1 MAGMLCFVETISED
15 LKMLNDSKFFL
26 KKILFLLTA
35 LSLLFGVIDIW
46 HADRH
51 TMGMV
56 IAAEIDLL
64 HQRRKDIRRK
74 IEKGR
79 QDVATITRRESK
91 IIQQLNQV
99 EVALNTSKKRAAVLK
114 REIEKLGRLI
124 DETSTA
130 SEKLRKRVH
139 ANEKYVSKR
148 LVALYKLNRIGQFH
162 LLASAESLNEFIQR
176 KAALERILI
185 YDEKIRQNLIENQV
199 ELKNMLKRLDADKA
213 LKSAHAAEHQKQ
225 TRLMSLEQSRRT
237 KLLADI
243 RKQKSLE
250 LAAIDAL
257 AQAAAALE
265 GKITSLNTVELE
277 TAPDNNAS
285 QLLFSAHKGLLI
297 MPVNGK
303 IINLYGEYK
312 NPKYNITN
320 FRSGID
326 IKADQGEPI
335 RSVFNGKV
343 IFSEW
348 FKGYGNMIIID
359 HGNSY
364 YTVYAHLEETFKS
377 KGDAV
382 DAGEVIATLGDTG
395 SMTGAKLY
403 FEVRHHGKPMNPLI
417 WLKKG

>member
-1 MAGMLCFVETISED
+1 VFNHTEC
-15 LKMLNDSKFFL
+15 FL

-35 LSLLFGVIDIW
+35 LSLLFGVTDARR
-46 HADRH
+46 ADH
-51 TMGMV
+51 DTIGMV
-56 IAAEIDLL
+56 IAAEIDTL
-64 HQRRKDIRRK
+64 HQRKNDIRRE

-79 QDVATITRRESK
+79 QDVAAITRRESD

-99 EVALNTSKKRAAVLK
+99 EVALNNSKKRAADLK
-114 REIEKLGRLI
+114 KEIDKLARMI

-130 SEKLRKRVH
+130 SERLRKRVR

-148 LVALYKLNRIGQFH
+148 LVALYKLNRLGQFH
-162 LLASAESLNEFIQR
+162 LLASAESVNEFIQR
-176 KAALERILI
+176 KAALERILT
-185 YDEKIRQNLIENQV
+185 YDEKIRRNLLENQV
-199 ELKNMLKRLDADKA
+199 ELKNMLKRLNAHKA
-213 LKSAHAAEHQKQ
+213 LKRAHVAEHQKQ
-225 TRLMSLEQSRRT
+225 TRLMSLEQSKRT

-243 RKQKSLE
+243 RKHKSLE

-257 AQAAAALE
+257 TQAAQDLE
-265 GKITSLNTVELE
+265 RKISSLNTRKLE
-277 TAPDNNAS
+277 AVPDNNIS
-285 QLLFSAHKGLLI
+285 QLSFSAHKGLLI

-303 IINLYGEYK
+303 IVNLYGEYK

-326 IKADQGEPI
+326 IKADRGEPI
-335 RSVFNGKV
+335 RSVFKGKV
-343 IFSEW
+343 IYSEW

-377 KGDAV
+377 EGAAV

-395 SMTGAKLY
+395 SITGAKLY
-403 FEVRHHGKPMNPLI
+403 FEVRHHGKPMNPLN
-417 WLKKG
+417 WLKKGQEGAL

>member
-1 MAGMLCFVETISED
+1 MFNHSQY
-15 LKMLNDSKFFL
+15 FL
-26 KKILFLLTA
+26 KKILFMSTA
-35 LSLLFGVIDIW
+35 MFLFFGGIDTRR
-46 HADRH
+46 ADHH
-51 TMGMV
+51 TIGMV
-56 IAAEIDLL
+56 IAAEIDAL
-64 HQRRKDIRRK
+64 HQRKKDIRREIK
-74 IEKGR
+74 KGR
-79 QDVATITRRESK
+79 QDVAVITRRESD

-99 EVALNTSKKRAAVLK
+99 EVALNTSKQRAAGLK
-114 REIEKLGRLI
+114 KEIEKLARMI

-148 LVALYKLNRIGQFH
+148 LVALYKLNRLGQFH
-162 LLASAESLNEFIQR
+162 LLASAESMNEFIQR

-185 YDEKIRQNLIENQV
+185 YDEKVRRNMLENQV
-199 ELKNMLKRLDADKA
+199 ELKNMLKRLDAHKA
-213 LKSAHAAEHQKQ
+213 LKSTHAAEHQKQ

-250 LAAIDAL
+250 LAAIEAL
-257 AQAAAALE
+257 TQAAAALE
-265 GKITSLNTVELE
+265 RKITSLNTVELE
-277 TAPDNNAS
+277 AVPDNNAS
-285 QLLFSAHKGLLI
+285 QLSFSAHKGLLI

-335 RSVFNGKV
+335 RSVFKGKV
-343 IFSEW
+343 IYSEW

-403 FEVRHHGKPMNPLI
+403 FEVRHHGKPMNPLN

>member
-1 MAGMLCFVETISED
+1 M
-15 LKMLNDSKFFL
+15 KMFNHTEHIY

-35 LSLLFGVIDIW
+35 LPFLFGVIDIW
-46 HADRH
+46 RADHH
-51 TMGMV
+51 TIGMV
-56 IAAEIDLL
+56 IAAEVDVL
-64 HQRRKDIRRK
+64 HQRKKDIRRE

-79 QDVATITRRESK
+79 KDVAAITRREND

-99 EVALNTSKKRAAVLK
+99 EVALNNSKKRATGLK
-114 REIEKLGRLI
+114 KEIEKLGRMI

-130 SEKLRKRVH
+130 SEKLSEQVH
-139 ANEKYVSKR
+139 ANKKYVSKR
-148 LVALYKLNRIGQFH
+148 LVALYKLNRLGQFH
-162 LLASAESLNEFIQR
+162 LLASAQSMNEFIQR
-176 KAALERILI
+176 KAALERILN
-185 YDEKIRQNLIENQV
+185 YDEKIRRNLIENQV
-199 ELKNMLKRLDADKA
+199 KLKNMLKRLDADKA

-257 AQAAAALE
+257 TQAAAALE
-265 GKITSLNTVELE
+265 RKITSLNTAELE
-277 TAPDNNAS
+277 AVRDNNAS
-285 QLLFSAHKGLLI
+285 QLSFSAHKGLLI

-303 IINLYGEYK
+303 IVNLYGEYK

-335 RSVFNGKV
+335 RSVFSGKV
-343 IFSEW
+343 IYSEW

-364 YTVYAHLEETFKS
+364 YTVYAHMEETFKS

-395 SMTGAKLY
+395 SITGAKLY
-403 FEVRHHGKPMNPLI
+403 FEVRHHGKPMNPLN

>member
-1 MAGMLCFVETISED
+1 MLCFVETISEYV
-15 LKMLNDSKFFL
+15 KMFNHTAYFH
-26 KKILFLLTA
+26 KKILFLFAA
-35 LSLLFGVIDIW
+35 LSFLLGLLDIW

-51 TMGMV
+51 KLGMV
-56 IAAEIDLL
+56 IAAEIDVL
-64 HQRRKDIRRK
+64 HQRKKDIQRE

-79 QDVATITRRESK
+79 QDVAAIIRRENG

-99 EVALNTSKKRAAVLK
+99 EMTLNTSKKRAASLK
-114 REIEKLGRLI
+114 KEIEKLAHMI
-124 DETSTA
+124 DETSAA
-130 SEKLRKRVH
+130 SERLRKRVH

-162 LLASAESLNEFIQR
+162 LLASAESMNKFIQR
-176 KAALERILI
+176 KAALEKILN
-185 YDEKIRQNLIENQV
+185 YDEKIRRNLLENQA
-199 ELKNMLKRLDADKA
+199 ELKNMLKRLDADRA

-225 TRLMSLEQSRRT
+225 TKLISLEQSRRT

-250 LAAIDAL
+250 LAAIDSL
-257 AQAAAALE
+257 VQAAAALE
-265 GKITSLNTVELE
+265 RKITSLSTVELE
-277 TAPDNNAS
+277 ATPDNNAS
-285 QLLFSAHKGLLI
+285 QLPFSAHKGLLI

-335 RSVFNGKV
+335 RSVFKGKV
-343 IFSEW
+343 IYSEW

-377 KGDAV
+377 KGDTV

-403 FEVRHHGKPMNPLI
+403 FEVRHHGKPLNPLN

>member
-1 MAGMLCFVETISED
+1 MFNHTEC
-15 LKMLNDSKFFL
+15 FL

-35 LSLLFGVIDIW
+35 LPLIFGVIDTW
-46 HADRH
+46 RADHH
-51 TMGMV
+51 TIGMV
-56 IAAEIDLL
+56 IAAEIDVL
-64 HQRRKDIRRK
+64 HQRKKDIRRE

-79 QDVATITRRESK
+79 QDVAAITRRESD

-99 EVALNTSKKRAAVLK
+99 EVTLNTSKKRASGLK
-114 REIEKLGRLI
+114 REIEKLGRII

-130 SEKLRKRVH
+130 SEKLRKQVH

-148 LVALYKLNRIGQFH
+148 LVALYKLNRLGQFH
-162 LLASAESLNEFIQR
+162 LLASAESMNEFIQR
-176 KAALERILI
+176 KAALERILN
-185 YDEKIRQNLIENQV
+185 YDEKIRRNLLENQV

-265 GKITSLNTVELE
+265 RKIASLSTVELE
-277 TAPDNNAS
+277 AAPDNNAS
-285 QLLFSAHKGLLI
+285 QLSFSAHKGLLI

-312 NPKYNITN
+312 NSKYNITN

-343 IFSEW
+343 IYSEW

-382 DAGEVIATLGDTG
+382 DDGEVIATLGDTG

-403 FEVRHHGKPMNPLI
+403 FEVRHHGKPMNPLN